1 MRRAPAFRLLACA
14 AIAASFACHPS
25 VAAADPNGVP
35 VCTAAGDQLR
45 PVTVSDAQGGAV
57 VVWHDERPGS
67 PAGGLCY
74 AQRVNAAG
82 APVWTLDGVALCTT
96 GDVNDPVAVGDG
108 GGGAYVAFG
117 GQGSAPRLQWINSAG
132 VPQWGADGL
141 TLSSATTAARELT
154 IARDF
159 GGGGDIL
166 VAWRQDNAASSDIF
180 GQKVSS
186 TGVLQWNP
194 GGQALE
200 TLTDNETLPAIVS
213 DGAGGAVLAW
223 VTSAGGVR
231 AMGFKSNGVGAWSR
245 TPLSTTAN
253 NMGLSIVPDGTGGA
267 IIGWGGGGSYA
278 QRVSSL
284 GTKEWNPTSTGVLLS
299 SGGNMTNLLGDGT
312 GGATAVWQDFRSTTN
327 YNVYVQRLRNDGV
340 QLWGTNG
347 AAVCTATQDQNL
359 PQIVSDGSNGSIITW
374 FDYRFSNA
382 TGADIYAQHLDATS
396 AAQWIADGIPLCAAT
411 GAQEYPTIATDGAGG
426 AFVAWQDHR
435 SGTNYDIYLQ
445 RVSPA
450 GSTLAVP
457 GSDGT
462 TARLEAWPNPFSDR
476 VQLDF
481 ALPSPARVRET
492 VVDVA
497 GRTVRDLG
505 SVALAGGAHQLRWDG
520 RTHAGRPADAGIYF
534 LRVTAPGLELSRRV
548 IRLK

>member
-1 MRRAPAFRLLACA
+1 MRRAPAFPLLVCA
-14 AIAASFACHPS
+14 AIAASFAVRPS

-35 VCTAAGDQLR
+35 LCTAAGDQLR
-45 PVTVSDAQGGAV
+45 PVTVSDGLGGAI

-67 PAGGLCY
+67 PAGGVCY

-82 APVWTLDGVALCTT
+82 VPQWTLDGVALCTT

-117 GQGSAPRLQWINSAG
+117 GQGSAPRLQWVNSAG
-132 VPQWGADGL
+132 APQWGTDGL

-159 GGGGDIL
+159 GGGADLL
-166 VAWRQDNAASSDIF
+166 VAWRQDNVASSDIF
-180 GQKVSS
+180 GQKVSA

-200 TLTDNETLPAIVS
+200 TLSDNETLPAIVS
-213 DGAGGAVLAW
+213 DGAGGAVLAY

-231 AMGFKSNGVGAWSR
+231 AMGFKSNGTGQWSR

-267 IIGWGGGGSYA
+267 IIGWGGGGSFV
-278 QRVSSL
+278 QRVSSI
-284 GTKEWNPTSTGVLLS
+284 GIKEWNPTSTGVSLS
-299 SGGNMTNLLGDGT
+299 AGGNMTNLLGDGI
-312 GGATAVWQDFRSTTN
+312 GGATAVWQDFRSGTN
-327 YNVYVQRLRNDGV
+327 YNIYVQRVRGDGV
-340 QLWGTNG
+340 QLWGVGGT
-347 AAVCTATQDQNL
+347 AVCEATQDQKL
-359 PQIVSDGSNGSIITW
+359 PQLASDGSNGSIITW

-382 TGADIYAQHLDATS
+382 TGADIYAQHIDATS
-396 AAQWIADGIPLCAAT
+396 AAQWVADGIPLCTAPD
-411 GAQEYPTIATDGAGG
+411 AQEYPTTASDGAGG

-445 RVSPA
+445 RVTPSGA
-450 GSTLAVP
+450 TLAVP
-457 GSDGT
+457 GADGST
-462 TARLEAWPNPFSDR
+462 TALAAWPNPFSDR
-476 VQLDF
+476 VELDF

-505 SVALAGGAHQLRWDG
+505 SAALGGGAHQLRWDG
-520 RTHAGRPADAGIYF
+520 RTNAGRCAEQGIYF
-534 LRVTAPGLELSRRV
+534 LRVTGPGLALSRRV
-548 IRLK
+548 VRLD